1 MKPWLQSLYHV
12 ILLKKKKM
20 TQNPYAFAY
29 VVCVS
34 VSVLRIC
41 FASEI
46 DLPSFQEYAVNHY
59 IMHLSMLSRRGE
71 GGGRQGMGWRFD
83 IFQKFA
89 FKFPAHGQTILF
101 NCNQVSPPWAA
112 HFCPSQG
119 WTKERHNKN
128 ISK

>member
-46 DLPSFQEYAVNHY
+46 DLPSFQEYSVNHY

-71 GGGRQGMGWRFD
+71 AG
-83 IFQKFA
+83 
-89 FKFPAHGQTILF
+89 HGVEI
-101 NCNQVSPPWAA
+101 
-112 HFCPSQG
+112 
-119 WTKERHNKN
+119 
-128 ISK
+128 